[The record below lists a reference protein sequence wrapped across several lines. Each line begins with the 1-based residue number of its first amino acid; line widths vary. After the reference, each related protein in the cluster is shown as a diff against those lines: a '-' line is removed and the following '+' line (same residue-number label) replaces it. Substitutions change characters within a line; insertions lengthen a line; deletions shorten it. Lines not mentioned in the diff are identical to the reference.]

1 MAQDALVGWH
11 AGTADLVAQL
21 GQRDFPEALAKSL
34 ATLAPFDLTV
44 AFGYPAVSGPVL
56 LHDGLGG
63 ISPPEI
69 MQNYLSG
76 TYLLDAVY
84 AACRA
89 GGTPGLYRLAM
100 LAPDA
105 FFEADYYHSPLVH
118 PCISMQTGTLAEEI
132 VFLAQIGTTWLALS
146 LMRQNGRTPF
156 SDAEFAVLRATAPMV
171 TALMAQHWREAAGT
185 ERPPEQMLELAF
197 QTFAADVL
205 TRREQEIVSLV
216 LRGHSSASIGQ
227 VLAIAEGT
235 VKIHRKHI
243 HAKLGIASQGE
254 LFARF
259 VTHVLRK

>member
-1 MAQDALVGWH
+1 MGQDPLAGWH
-11 AGTADLVAQL
+11 AGTADLVARL
-21 GQRDFPEALAKSL
+21 GRRDFPDALAASL
-34 ATLAPFDLTV
+34 KNLAQFDLTV
-44 AFGYPAVSGPVL
+44 VFGYPAVSGPLL

-63 ISPPEI
+63 ISPPDI
-69 MQNYLSG
+69 MQNYLAG

-84 AACRA
+84 TACRA
-89 GGTPGLYRLAM
+89 GIAPGLYRLAM

-105 FFEADYYHSPLVH
+105 FFEAEYYHSPQVH
-118 PCISMQTGTLAEEI
+118 PCISMQTGALAEEI
-132 VFLAQIGTTWLALS
+132 VFLVPVGTTYLALS
-146 LMRQNGRTPF
+146 LMRQNGRAPF
-156 SDAEFAVLRATAPMV
+156 SESEFATLRSVAPMV

-205 TRREQEIVSLV
+205 TRREQEIVSLI

-259 VTHVLRK
+259 VAHVLRR